1 MNQLLLLKSLL
12 GNQEV
17 SDDILQFYLDSARD
31 IICDIRNSNKVESKY
46 LNIQV
51 KMAIEMF
58 NKRGAE
64 GQVGHSENGI
74 SRTYEKADISESLI
88 SQITPIAKTPFST
101 VRVIVE

>member
-17 SDDILQFYLDSARD
+17 SNELLQFYLDSARD
-31 IICDIRNSNKVESKY
+31 IICDIRNSDKVESKY

-88 SQITPIAKTPFST
+88 SQITPMVKTPFST